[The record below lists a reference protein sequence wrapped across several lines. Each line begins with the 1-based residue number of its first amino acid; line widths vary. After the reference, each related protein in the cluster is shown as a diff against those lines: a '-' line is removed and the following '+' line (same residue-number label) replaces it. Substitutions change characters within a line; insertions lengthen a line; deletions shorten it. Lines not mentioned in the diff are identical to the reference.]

1 MEKYKHTQTGYVIVI
16 SLAIAMIL
24 GSYFTKI
31 NELESVAYTIFIVL
45 LICLALFYSLT
56 VTITENFLKIRFG
69 IGVIGKQ
76 FPLNEISSCQVVK
89 NPWYY
94 GWGIHFTPHGSL
106 YNVSGF
112 YAIEITTKTGK
123 KYRIGTDDPEGL
135 ENILKQSLIF

>member
-1 MEKYKHTQTGYVIVI
+1 MEKYKHTQTGYVIII

-56 VTITENFLKIRFG
+56 ITITENFLKIKFG
-69 IGVIGKQ
+69 IGIIHKQ
-76 FPLNEISSCQVVK
+76 FPLNEITSYKIVK

-94 GWGIHFTPHGSL
+94 GWGIHFTPHGYL
-106 YNVSGF
+106 YNVSGV
-112 YAIEITTKTGK
+112 YALEIITKNGK

-135 ENILKQSLIF
+135 ENILKQSLIS